1 MIKVFAFR
9 LQTDKGYYMGL
20 KIKSD
25 FLEALNEAKAEVIK
39 LGASPGSIKLEDSM
53 RSVTLDEV
61 LEAAKLDIKDFIK
74 QAKISGAINESIN
87 DNS

>member
-1 MIKVFAFR
+1 MVNVDV
-9 LQTDKGYYMGL
+9 QQNGC
-20 KIKSD
+20 
-25 FLEALNEAKAEVIK
+25 
-39 LGASPGSIKLEDSM
+39 M